1 MAQFLSKLRARYK
14 AFSAALDLGP
24 LGSELAGKSLTKKAL
39 FARFLA
45 HHFFGKVTMEDWL
58 QYRFYLLNRRGRKTF
73 IDHRYLLWLMRE
85 VNDPTLRPL
94 FDDKAQFAARFAP
107 YFGREHLDTR
117 TCSADDFAHFCAR
130 HDVFI
135 AKPLKGLFGKGV
147 HKVQA
152 QGSQA
157 QLEEL
162 KGQEA
167 LLEELILQ
175 HPVLAQ
181 LNASTLNTLRLVTLI
196 DDEGEIHLMGAALR
210 IGRAGKE
217 ADNFHHGG
225 IAAKVDLDT
234 GLLVT
239 PGRDKEGRRY
249 VAHPDSGVTLP
260 GWQVPCWS
268 ELKAF
273 AFALAAVEPKARY
286 VGWDIALTPDG
297 PCVVEGNFGSDPD
310 ILQTLDNNG
319 VRPAFDAIL
328 RKNYAH

>member
-1 MAQFLSKLRARYK
+1 MALLARVRARYQ

-24 LGSELAGKSLTKKAL
+24 LGSELKGKEAKKKVL

-45 HHFFGKVTMEDWL
+45 HHLLGRVTMEDWL
-58 QYRFYLLNRRGRKTF
+58 QYHFYLLNRAGRATF
-73 IDHRYLLWLMRE
+73 VDHRYLLYLMRE

-94 FDDKAQFAARFAP
+94 FDDKAQFAQAFAP
-107 YFGREHLDTR
+107 YFRREYLDTR
-117 TCSADDFAHFCAR
+117 TCSVEDFAHFCAR
-130 HDVFI
+130 QKTFI

-152 QGSQA
+152 LGTQA

-167 LLEELILQ
+167 LLEELIEQ
-175 HPVLAQ
+175 HPDLAA
-181 LNASTLNTLRLVTLI
+181 LNASTLNTLRVVTLI
-196 DDEGEIHLMGAALR
+196 DDEGAVHLMGAALR
-210 IGRAGKE
+210 VGRAGKE

-225 IAAKVDLDT
+225 IASKVDLDT
-234 GLLVT
+234 GLVIT

-249 VAHPDSGVTLP
+249 LAHPDSGVTLP

-268 ELKAF
+268 DVKAF
-273 AFALAAVEPKARY
+273 VFELASVAPKARY
-286 VGWDIALTPDG
+286 VGWDVALTPQG

-310 ILQTLDNNG
+310 ILQTLDDRG

-328 RKNYAH
+328 RKNNAH